1 MRGACVRALPQVLPI
16 PAVVPKADRGAGWN
30 STELRPWVALV
41 YPRVMSS
48 IFGWVEV
55 DVGNFDIPSQGHL
68 TVMVLAERAVPPLTR
83 SHMHA
88 NRYHA
93 LNTRKSGGGPQG
105 LSSRRVASYCA
116 VPYRRS
122 PFNGA
127 ICMRRLVG
135 VSWQCDV
142 HLKMDVHTGLG
153 YSPQRFG
160 FPLPLHVSALSSPKK
175 QRSHWASCTAQ
186 LIAAGVTDRVSFSLH
201 P

>member
-30 STELRPWVALV
+30 STELQPWVALV

-88 NRYHA
+88 RFHA
-93 LNTRKSGGGPQG
+93 RAFPRNPRAYMCTCTMSDPLCHTAAP
-105 LSSRRVASYCA
+105 AA
-116 VPYRRS
+116 
-122 PFNGA
+122 A
-127 ICMRRLVG
+127 I
-135 VSWQCDV
+135 S
-142 HLKMDVHTGLG
+142 HT
-153 YSPQRFG
+153 
-160 FPLPLHVSALSSPKK
+160 H
-175 QRSHWASCTAQ
+175 
-186 LIAAGVTDRVSFSLH
+186 
-201 P
+201 